1 LNYERLYSYR
11 FRDIDQDARVAVWK
25 EIGPHVHGVMGK
37 PRKVLDPAA
46 GRGEFIGAVPAEE
59 TWAVDE
65 VSYPEAAH
73 KPDTKVIVSPIMDA
87 ELPEGHFD
95 GVYVSN
101 FLEHLFTQEA
111 IAQFLEKMHRSM
123 EAGGRIA
130 IMGPNYRYCA
140 DEYWDCADHY
150 VALTHMAIAEH
161 LYAAGFEPTR
171 VIPRY
176 LPYSFRGILPPSPQ
190 LTRLYLKTPLAWR
203 LLGKQFLVVGTK
215 QEG

>member
-1 LNYERLYSYR
+1 MNYERLYSYR
-11 FRDIDQDARVAVWK
+11 FRDIDQDARVAVWR
-25 EIGPHVHGVMGK
+25 EIGPHVHGVMGS

-73 KPDTKVIVSPIMDA
+73 KPDTKVITASIMDA

-111 IAQFLEKMHRSM
+111 IAQFLEKMNRSM

-130 IMGPNYRYCA
+130 IMGPNYRYCSK
-140 DEYWDCADHY
+140 EYWDCADHY
-150 VALTHMAIAEH
+150 IALTHMAISEH

-176 LPYSFRGILPPSPQ
+176 LPYSFRGILPPSRR

-215 QEG
+215 QE